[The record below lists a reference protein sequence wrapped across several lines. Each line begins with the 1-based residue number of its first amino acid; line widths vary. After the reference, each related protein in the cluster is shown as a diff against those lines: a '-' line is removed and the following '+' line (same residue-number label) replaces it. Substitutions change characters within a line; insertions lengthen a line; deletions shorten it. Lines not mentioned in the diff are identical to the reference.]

1 MDLSKIKFPERFQ
14 AISRLMVLVVALLFA
29 KVVSARVPPMAATEA
44 VVPPPALP
52 HPHAHPH
59 PYPLPG
65 SSPTWVDSLDDY
77 ARNKF
82 LPAKKYN
89 WTWQQSALLR
99 AMTAQYDQK
108 IGPNPEVYLNY
119 VRTAIDRSMDAA
131 WVGHNPN
138 SVASGAGLAW
148 LARVTGEAKYRSAA
162 ESLYQKYLQI
172 PRFPNGAI
180 WHLRRFAELW
190 DDTIFMVGTYLL
202 EMYLLTD
209 DEKYLNELLLQVQ
222 THREKLQ
229 VTDPNAPGAGLWVHG
244 WDGDDKDHCR
254 LCSQQHWDE
263 NAAHRSTEIWGR
275 GNGWVIVTLTQIVE
289 SLPKTHPKWPTFAGY
304 LKEMLVHLPEL
315 QDSATGHW
323 FQLPAYPHVDGN
335 YIESS
340 CTAMFGYGIAGAL
353 RLGIV
358 EGEAYEA
365 AVDRA
370 YQGLPK
376 HSLSPRGKAWLGT
389 LNVCQGTCIG
399 DQEYYFKR
407 KAKAGMAFGVGMVIL
422 FGRAY

>member
-1 MDLSKIKFPERFQ
+1 MDLSKTNFPERFQ
-14 AISRLMVLVVALLFA
+14 AIRRLMVLVVALLVA
-29 KVVSARVPPMAATEA
+29 NAVSAQVLPLVATQAEVAQAAA
-44 VVPPPALP
+44 G
-52 HPHAHPH
+52 
-59 PYPLPG
+59 PLPLLG
-65 SSPTWVDSLDDY
+65 AEPTWVDSLDDY
-77 ARNKF
+77 ARNAF

-99 AMTAQYDQK
+99 AMTAQYDQQ

-119 VRTAIDRSMDAA
+119 VRTAIDKSMDAA

-148 LARVTGEAKYRSAA
+148 LARVTGEAKYRNAA
-162 ESLYQKYLQI
+162 EQLYQKYLQI

-202 EMYLLTD
+202 EMYLLTE
-209 DEKYLNELLLQVQ
+209 DEKYLDELLLQVQ

-229 VTDPNAPGAGLWVHG
+229 ITDSNAPGAGLWVHG

-275 GNGWVIVTLTQIVE
+275 GNGWVIVTLTQVVASI
-289 SLPKTHPKWPTFAGY
+289 PKTHPHWPTFAGY

-323 FQLPAYPHVDGN
+323 FQLPVYPHVEGN

-358 EGEAYEA
+358 EGERYQASVE
-365 AVDRA
+365 RA
-370 YQGLPK
+370 YTGLRK
-376 HSLSPRGKAWLGT
+376 HSMEVNRKGWLT
-389 LNVCQGTCIG
+389 TQNVCQGTCIG
-399 DQEYYFKR
+399 DQAYYFKR
-407 KAKAGMAFGVGMVIL
+407 KAEHETTFGVGMFL
-422 FGRAY
+422 LLGRGCERR